1 MMNQLKDKLYKMKGE
16 DSATIAQ
23 TLLDPLNPGG
33 GPAYPNDDDNYS
45 PSKKSTPANS
55 ISFLG
60 VSLKEGY
67 SIANFLVIPLTSSTM
82 IYAGTFMNVAILFLL
97 KDPQFYAV
105 PEGEIGRVTN
115 YIIFYSQLLVAP
127 FILVV
132 GYVFDIMGRKLTIFF
147 TLLPAAILM
156 MYIPDAA
163 PSINMMIVLRLGIVT
178 AISTLASHPFI
189 NDYVSK
195 ETRGRAIALQSIGVV
210 IGDLMTFVLVLN
222 ITRGM
227 TAYGRFKFFGFSVIA
242 IASLFLFLVKEPR
255 FKERRTQRGFDDF
268 EESKTFSEKAREL
281 TNKVWKVCKSDI
293 VFPICLFGTM
303 TARTLHYL
311 FGTFL
316 TLFII

>member
-1 MMNQLKDKLYKMKGE
+1 M
-16 DSATIAQ
+16 
-23 TLLDPLNPGG
+23 
-33 GPAYPNDDDNYS
+33 
-45 PSKKSTPANS
+45 
-55 ISFLG
+55 
-60 VSLKEGY
+60 
-67 SIANFLVIPLTSSTM
+67 
-82 IYAGTFMNVAILFLL
+82 
-97 KDPQFYAV
+97 
-105 PEGEIGRVTN
+105 
-115 YIIFYSQLLVAP
+115 AP

-132 GYVFDIMGRKLTIFF
+132 GYVYDIIGRKLTIFF
-147 TLLPAAILM
+147 TLVPAAILM

-163 PSINMMIVLRLGIVT
+163 PSINMVIVLRLGIVT
-178 AISTLASHPFI
+178 AVSTLSSHPFI

-242 IASLFLFLVKEPR
+242 IACLFLILVKEPR
-255 FKERRTQRGFDDF
+255 FKERRSLRGYDDF
-268 EESKTFSEKAREL
+268 EASKTFSEKAREL